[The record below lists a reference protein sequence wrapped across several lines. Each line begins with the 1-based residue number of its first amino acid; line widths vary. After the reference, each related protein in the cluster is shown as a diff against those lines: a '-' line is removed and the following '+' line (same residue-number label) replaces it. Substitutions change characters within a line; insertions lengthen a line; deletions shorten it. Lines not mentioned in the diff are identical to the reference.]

1 MPVEITLRD
10 DTRTTIKVRQHEW
23 HIDEPVEDGGTDTAP
38 TPGEMMLGALGS
50 CMAITC
56 KMYAERKGWDL
67 QVVDVKV
74 DYERFKGAD
83 YPLHGGADFYV
94 HEVRKALVFHGDLD
108 DKQRRRLYDI
118 AGKCPIHRL
127 TWQPHLFRRYG
138 AGRRLSAAVTQVPG
152 FPYSKPCHCGLLT
165 GAQG

>member
-67 QVVDVKV
+67 QVVEVEV
-74 DYERFKGAD
+74 DYERFKGSD
-83 YPLHGGADFYV
+83 YPLHQGADLYV
-94 HEVRKALVFHGDLD
+94 HEVRKALIFHGDLD
-108 DKQRRRLYDI
+108 DKQRQRLYDI

-127 TWQPHLFRRYG
+127 LGSPTFFVDMALEEG
-138 AGRRLSAAVTQVPG
+138 
-152 FPYSKPCHCGLLT
+152 
-165 GAQG
+165 

>member
-1 MPVEITLRD
+1 MPVDIVLRD
-10 DTRTTIKVRQHEW
+10 GKRTTVSVRQHEW
-23 HIDEPVEDGGTDTAP
+23 HVDEPIADGGTDSAP

-67 QVVDVKV
+67 RAVEVKL

-83 YPLHGGADFYV
+83 YPAHDGDALFV
-94 HEVRKALVFHGDLD
+94 HEVREALVFHGDLD
-108 DKQRRRLYDI
+108 DKQLRRLYDI

-127 TWQPHLFRRYG
+127 
-138 AGRRLSAAVTQVPG
+138 LSFPTYFTELVPED
-152 FPYSKPCHCGLLT
+152 S
-165 GAQG
+165 

>member
-10 DTRTTIKVRQHEW
+10 KTRTTIKVRGHKW
-23 HIDEPVEDGGTDTAP
+23 HIDEPVEDGGADTAP

-74 DYERFKGAD
+74 DYERFKGSD
-83 YPLHGGADFYV
+83 YPAHDGEDLYV
-94 HEVRKALVFHGDLD
+94 HEVRKALTFHGDLD
-108 DKQRRRLYDI
+108 DKQRKRLYDI

-127 TWQPHLFRRYG
+127 LGSPTYFVDMALEE
-138 AGRRLSAAVTQVPG
+138 A
-152 FPYSKPCHCGLLT
+152 
-165 GAQG
+165 

>member
-10 DTRTTIKVRQHEW
+10 ETRTEIKVRHHEW
-23 HIDEPVEDGGTDTAP
+23 HCDEPVADGGGDTAP

-56 KMYAERKGWDL
+56 KMYARRKGWDL
-67 QVVDVKV
+67 QAVEVQV

-83 YPLHGGADFYV
+83 YPLHDGAELYV
-94 HEVRKALVFHGDLD
+94 HEVRKALTFHGDLD

-127 TWQPHLFRRYG
+127 LASPTYFVDMAL
-138 AGRRLSAAVTQVPG
+138 AAE
-152 FPYSKPCHCGLLT
+152 
-165 GAQG
+165 